1 MLHYLTVV
9 GLFRSNEHTPVPLY
23 PNQQQKNRTCNRP
36 KPFTLDLLLYLAK
49 YKKVNNRH
57 FFLSTLT
64 GGKKSR
70 DLFSTQKVQVDGS
83 WIDHS
88 TEHLRPIEKI
98 CVASLTK
105 LDKSL
110 LFSFLWLFR
119 KINRAIKKPSRSS
132 WQDVDTRNIVLT
144 TNNRKIEWRCFRVAL
159 VVWWR
164 RKGAVTHWKWKEE
177 RYRRTVTD
185 IHSWMS
191 RNVTECKEA
200 PDRKHAKSK
209 QNQINIKKKMR
220 SVRLFEPNVNDIQID
235 KIARAV

>member
-1 MLHYLTVV
+1 MSTHPYHSIPINSKKIELATDQ
-9 GLFRSNEHTPVPLY
+9 SP
-23 PNQQQKNRTCNRP
+23 
-36 KPFTLDLLLYLAK
+36 LLLICYSTWRNI
-49 YKKVNNRH
+49 KKVNNRH

-64 GGKKSR
+64 GGKTSR

-191 RNVTECKEA
+191 RNVTERKEA